1 MSLVLRIFLIVVSFI
16 SIVYVIRKI
25 RKAKLRIDY
34 SLFWM
39 IVSLLIMVLALFP
52 ELAIKLATLMGVM
65 SAVNLIY
72 LVMIFILL
80 LHNFTMTVKIS
91 SLESKINN
99 LTEEIAIREKL
110 QNDQS
115 TEMEEKV
122 RDNG

>member
-34 SLFWM
+34 SLFWI

-52 ELAIKLATLMGVM
+52 ELAIKLASLMGVM

-99 LTEEIAIREKL
+99 LTEEIAIREKVHD
-110 QNDQS
+110 DQS
-115 TEMEEKV
+115 IESEEKAS
-122 RDNG
+122 DNE